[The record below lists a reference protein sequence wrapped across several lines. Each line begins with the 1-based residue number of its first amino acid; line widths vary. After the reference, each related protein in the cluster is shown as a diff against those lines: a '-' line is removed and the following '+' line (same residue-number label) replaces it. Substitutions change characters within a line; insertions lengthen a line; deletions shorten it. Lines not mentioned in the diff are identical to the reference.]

1 MQVLFLVAENTTAK
15 SAECHAAPTAGLL
28 WFLITLT
35 TLLRNL
41 HSKRRHT
48 PGQMFSEHPWRVV
61 VCTNMSPKSH
71 VGPVISSVG
80 VLIIIRTNSD
90 LVRPSVHHPLF
101 LPHAPY
107 EFLMASHILGVW
119 PANIFCKF
127 FFWSPKTLL
136 PKVPKA
142 MLHRPPAFCVSLQ
155 LLLLCLGISTA
166 SIATRRGRCFP
177 STHGVLLSTQ
187 TCPQHGKLALGS
199 LQ

>member
-1 MQVLFLVAENTTAK
+1 MAGQHVLQVLFLLAENAIAK

-28 WFLITLT
+28 WFLITLI

-41 HSKRRHT
+41 HSKHRHT

-71 VGPVISSVG
+71 VGPLIVSVG
-80 VLIIIRTNSD
+80 VLILNRTHSD

-119 PANIFCKF
+119 PANVFCKF
-127 FFWSPKTLL
+127 LFMDEK
-136 PKVPKA
+136 
-142 MLHRPPAFCVSLQ
+142 
-155 LLLLCLGISTA
+155 I
-166 SIATRRGRCFP
+166 IAKSAEG
-177 STHGVLLSTQ
+177 
-187 TCPQHGKLALGS
+187 
-199 LQ
+199 